1 MTEEPG
7 KQKLSFVI
15 LSPCLWTE
23 GKEKEK
29 LANANRLQAVGFLEI
44 YLSLI
49 VGPVNMLK

>member
-29 LANANRLQAVGFLEI
+29 LANVNRLQAVGFLDI